1 MPKDAII
8 KDYLDREK
16 VVYDE
21 IIKHGE
27 ISQNKLLRI
36 IVDVRKLMAKTTFEK
51 TLKALSLK
59 QKIQY
64 RKEKNRKI
72 YFGIEPDEL
81 KMLIDL
87 ENFTKKQNTQR
98 VITSQKF
105 ATFSLMKKID
115 SAKFLFSLFIAN
127 MSINKLQFLMGNQP
141 KNQYDKTM
149 RLTDENLKF
158 HLSIWQNDKDSKT
171 ILPELIMSICKSNP
185 FFAMMLD
192 ALEEGYDLD
201 RDTVKKIVSKM

>member
-1 MPKDAII
+1 MPKEAII

-64 RKEKNRKI
+64 RKEKKEKLR
-72 YFGIEPDEL
+72 L
-81 KMLIDL
+81 V
-87 ENFTKKQNTQR
+87 NF
-98 VITSQKF
+98 
-105 ATFSLMKKID
+105 D
-115 SAKFLFSLFIAN
+115 
-127 MSINKLQFLMGNQP
+127 
-141 KNQYDKTM
+141 
-149 RLTDENLKF
+149 
-158 HLSIWQNDKDSKT
+158 
-171 ILPELIMSICKSNP
+171 
-185 FFAMMLD
+185 
-192 ALEEGYDLD
+192 
-201 RDTVKKIVSKM
+201 